1 MQKYK
6 VNKKNPKGLSSLIK
20 KILFLQA
27 MENNKFDA
35 EQMRKNLQE
44 SSQISMEAM
53 RTMVENLNHQM
64 ELAMQTNKKMAEIF
78 SAQMDAMTKNN
89 IEMMQKMAALINKQ
103 MEKVNTQNKEK

>member
-1 MQKYK
+1 MDNLQKK
-6 VNKKNPKGLSSLIK
+6 AVLLR
-20 KILFLQA
+20 A

-103 MEKVNTQNKEK
+103 MEKTNTQNKD